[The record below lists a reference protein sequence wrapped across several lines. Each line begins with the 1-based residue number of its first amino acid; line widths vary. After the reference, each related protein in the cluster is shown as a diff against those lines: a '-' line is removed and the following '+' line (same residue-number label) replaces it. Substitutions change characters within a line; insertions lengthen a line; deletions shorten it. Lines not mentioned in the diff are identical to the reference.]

1 MTTPSP
7 SARQLT
13 DPREGLRY
21 AETMPHIESQGAR
34 INYRVIE
41 GRGETGPDAEPL
53 VLLHGFTASS
63 RTNWEFPGIAAALSA
78 TNRLILIDFRG
89 HGKSAKPIRSSAYSK
104 AILAADVIAVMDKL
118 AIPRARL
125 FGYSMGAM
133 IGAELLLTYP
143 ERFSAAILGGMG
155 IEWPPRSKGDGRDEE
170 AEGFKPPELHRDRS
184 LKRLLRYFT
193 QTNGLAM
200 GAAWRGI
207 FRGQPPMD
215 ASRLHEIR
223 VPVLVIVGSRD
234 RFCNGTRALPQLIR
248 DCRRVLVPGRGH
260 LGTVADPALKAAA
273 IEFLAEV
280 REPAEALR

>member
-41 GRGETGPDAEPL
+41 GRSETGPDAEPL

-78 TNRLILIDFRG
+78 TNQLILIDFRG

-133 IGAELLLTYP
+133 IAAELLLTYP
-143 ERFSAAILGGMG
+143 ERFRRRFSAVWESNGRPAAKATA
-155 IEWPPRSKGDGRDEE
+155 ETKRPRDSSHLNSTE
-170 AEGFKPPELHRDRS
+170 
-184 LKRLLRYFT
+184 T
-193 QTNGLAM
+193 
-200 GAAWRGI
+200 
-207 FRGQPPMD
+207 
-215 ASRLHEIR
+215 
-223 VPVLVIVGSRD
+223 
-234 RFCNGTRALPQLIR
+234 
-248 DCRRVLVPGRGH
+248 GH
-260 LGTVADPALKAAA
+260 
-273 IEFLAEV
+273 
-280 REPAEALR
+280 